1 MRLVQ
6 LSRHS
11 IAFPSPEGALREPNG
26 LLALGGD
33 LSPAR
38 LLMAYQRGI
47 FPWFSPGDPIL
58 WWSPDPRAVLWPES
72 LHISRSMK
80 RFHKRSPYRVTM
92 NYAFGQVIE
101 GCASDREEG
110 TWITRGV
117 VEAYHRLHELGHA
130 HSIEVWR
137 EDELVGG
144 MYGVAQGTL
153 FCGESMFSRMENASK
168 TALLVFCEE
177 FIGHGGKLIDCRV
190 LNDHT
195 ASLGACEIPRR
206 DYLNYLNQMRLG
218 RLPNNFWHCTMLVF
232 TTRMNVFGTFLPQ
245 SVIIAVAELVTLITP
260 LPIRN
265 FSRQV
270 TPIVYLTAPLYV
282 ALLVRLSRV
291 FSE

>member
-47 FPWFSPGDPIL
+47 FPWFSPGRPHPLVVARSPRGAIL
-58 WWSPDPRAVLWPES
+58 ES

-110 TWITRGV
+110 TGSR
-117 VEAYHRLHELGHA
+117 
-130 HSIEVWR
+130 
-137 EDELVGG
+137 
-144 MYGVAQGTL
+144 VAW
-153 FCGESMFSRMENASK
+153 SK
-168 TALLVFCEE
+168 PTIAFT
-177 FIGHGGKLIDCRV
+177 
-190 LNDHT
+190 N
-195 ASLGACEIPRR
+195 S
-206 DYLNYLNQMRLG
+206 
-218 RLPNNFWHCTMLVF
+218 TM
-232 TTRMNVFGTFLPQ
+232 P
-245 SVIIAVAELVTLITP
+245 TP
-260 LPIRN
+260 LK
-265 FSRQV
+265 SGV
-270 TPIVYLTAPLYV
+270 KMSLSAVCTAWPRWNAILW
-282 ALLVRLSRV
+282 RV
-291 FSE
+291 HVQPDGKCV

>member
-1 MRLVQ
+1 
-6 LSRHS
+6 
-11 IAFPSPEGALREPNG
+11 
-26 LLALGGD
+26 
-33 LSPAR
+33 
-38 LLMAYQRGI
+38 
-47 FPWFSPGDPIL
+47 
-58 WWSPDPRAVLWPES
+58 
-72 LHISRSMK
+72 MK

-144 MYGVAQGTL
+144 MYGVARGTL

-177 FIGHGGKLIDCRV
+177 FIGHGGKLIDCRSLTITQHRLV
-190 LNDHT
+190 PAKFPAGITLIISIKC
-195 ASLGACEIPRR
+195 ASDDCRIISGYHDACFHHKNECFRHIS
-206 DYLNYLNQMRLG
+206 
-218 RLPNNFWHCTMLVF
+218 
-232 TTRMNVFGTFLPQ
+232 PQ

>member
-58 WWSPDPRAVLWPES
+58 WWSPDPRAVLWPGA

-80 RFHKRSPYRVTM
+80 RFHKSSPYRVTV
-92 NYAFGQVIE
+92 NHAFGQVIA

-110 TWITRGV
+110 TWITESIV
-117 VEAYHRLHELGHA
+117 TAYHRLHELGHA

-137 EDELVGG
+137 GEELVGG
-144 MYGVAQGTL
+144 MYGVAQGAL
-153 FCGESMFSRMENASK
+153 FCGESMFSRAENASK
-168 TALLVFCEE
+168 TALLVFCQA
-177 FIGHGGKLIDCRV
+177 FSLAGGQLIDCQV

-195 ASLGACEIPRR
+195 ASLGATDIPRR
-206 DYLNYLNQMRLG
+206 LYLEHLASLR
-218 RLPNNFWHCTMLVF
+218 TK
-232 TTRMNVFGTFLPQ
+232 
-245 SVIIAVAELVTLITP
+245 P
-260 LPIRN
+260 LPSHFWVPKTL
-265 FSRQV
+265 FSPPV
-270 TPIVYLTAPLYV
+270 
-282 ALLVRLSRV
+282 
-291 FSE
+291 

>member
-117 VEAYHRLHELGHA
+117 VEAYHAFTNSVMPTPLKSGVKMSLSAVCTAWPREHYFVASPCSAGWKMRPKRRFWSSVMNLSVMAVNLSTARSLTITQHRLVPAKFPAGITLII
-130 HSIEVWR
+130 SIK
-137 EDELVGG
+137 
-144 MYGVAQGTL
+144 
-153 FCGESMFSRMENASK
+153 CASD
-168 TALLVFCEE
+168 
-177 FIGHGGKLIDCRV
+177 DCRIISGY
-190 LNDHT
+190 LD
-195 ASLGACEIPRR
+195 ACFHHKNECFRHIS
-206 DYLNYLNQMRLG
+206 
-218 RLPNNFWHCTMLVF
+218 
-232 TTRMNVFGTFLPQ
+232 PQ

>member
-1 MRLVQ
+1 M
-6 LSRHS
+6 
-11 IAFPSPEGALREPNG
+11 
-26 LLALGGD
+26 
-33 LSPAR
+33 
-38 LLMAYQRGI
+38 
-47 FPWFSPGDPIL
+47 
-58 WWSPDPRAVLWPES
+58 
-72 LHISRSMK
+72 
-80 RFHKRSPYRVTM
+80 
-92 NYAFGQVIE
+92 
-101 GCASDREEG
+101 
-110 TWITRGV
+110 

-177 FIGHGGKLIDCRV
+177 FIGHGGKLIDCQV

-195 ASLGACEIPRR
+195 ASLGAAKFPAGITLIISIKCASDDCRIISVRS
-206 DYLNYLNQMRLG
+206 
-218 RLPNNFWHCTMLVF
+218 TVLVF
-232 TTRMNVFGTFLPQ
+232 TTRMNVFAHFSQ

>member
-1 MRLVQ
+1 
-6 LSRHS
+6 
-11 IAFPSPEGALREPNG
+11 
-26 LLALGGD
+26 
-33 LSPAR
+33 
-38 LLMAYQRGI
+38 
-47 FPWFSPGDPIL
+47 
-58 WWSPDPRAVLWPES
+58 
-72 LHISRSMK
+72 
-80 RFHKRSPYRVTM
+80 M

-144 MYGVAQGTL
+144 MYGVARGNAILWRVHVQPDGKMRLKRRFWYSVRNLSVMAVSLSTAGSLTITQHRLVPAKFSAGITL
-153 FCGESMFSRMENASK
+153 IISIKCASD
-168 TALLVFCEE
+168 
-177 FIGHGGKLIDCRV
+177 DCRIISGYH
-190 LNDHT
+190 D
-195 ASLGACEIPRR
+195 ACFHHKNECFRHIS
-206 DYLNYLNQMRLG
+206 
-218 RLPNNFWHCTMLVF
+218 
-232 TTRMNVFGTFLPQ
+232 PQ

-291 FSE
+291 FFGVMCRTCLLRFSAQIFTYLQNFGIILPVQITVVIPPED

>member
-1 MRLVQ
+1 
-6 LSRHS
+6 
-11 IAFPSPEGALREPNG
+11 
-26 LLALGGD
+26 
-33 LSPAR
+33 
-38 LLMAYQRGI
+38 MAYQRGI
-47 FPWFSPGDPIL
+47 FRGFLGRPHPLVVARSPRGAI
-58 WWSPDPRAVLWPES
+58 PES

-110 TWITRGV
+110 TGSRVAWSKPTIAFTNSAMPTPLKSGVKMSLSAVCTAWPRERYFVASPCSAGWKMRLKRRFWYSVRNLSVMAVSLSTAVSLTITQ
-117 VEAYHRLHELGHA
+117 HRLVPAKFPAGITLII
-130 HSIEVWR
+130 SIK
-137 EDELVGG
+137 
-144 MYGVAQGTL
+144 
-153 FCGESMFSRMENASK
+153 CASD
-168 TALLVFCEE
+168 
-177 FIGHGGKLIDCRV
+177 DCRIISGYH
-190 LNDHT
+190 D
-195 ASLGACEIPRR
+195 ACFHHKNECFRHIS
-206 DYLNYLNQMRLG
+206 
-218 RLPNNFWHCTMLVF
+218 
-232 TTRMNVFGTFLPQ
+232 PQ

>member
-1 MRLVQ
+1 MRSCALVQ

-47 FPWFSPGDPIL
+47 FPWFLSGDPIL

-144 MYGVAQGTL
+144 MYGVAQG
-153 FCGESMFSRMENASK
+153 NAI
-168 TALLVFCEE
+168 LWRV
-177 FIGHGGKLIDCRV
+177 HVQPDGKCV
-190 LNDHT
+190 
-195 ASLGACEIPRR
+195 
-206 DYLNYLNQMRLG
+206 
-218 RLPNNFWHCTMLVF
+218 
-232 TTRMNVFGTFLPQ
+232 
-245 SVIIAVAELVTLITP
+245 
-260 LPIRN
+260 
-265 FSRQV
+265 
-270 TPIVYLTAPLYV
+270 
-282 ALLVRLSRV
+282 
-291 FSE
+291 

>member
-1 MRLVQ
+1 
-6 LSRHS
+6 
-11 IAFPSPEGALREPNG
+11 
-26 LLALGGD
+26 
-33 LSPAR
+33 
-38 LLMAYQRGI
+38 MAYQRGI

-92 NYAFGQVIE
+92 NYALVRSSKAVPAIAKKEPGSRVAWSKPTIAFTNSVMPTPLKSGVKMSLSAVCTAWPREHYFVASPCSAGWKMRPKRRFWSSVMNLSVMAVNLSTARSLTITQHRLVPAKFPAGITLIISIK
-101 GCASDREEG
+101 CASD
-110 TWITRGV
+110 
-117 VEAYHRLHELGHA
+117 
-130 HSIEVWR
+130 
-137 EDELVGG
+137 
-144 MYGVAQGTL
+144 
-153 FCGESMFSRMENASK
+153 
-168 TALLVFCEE
+168 
-177 FIGHGGKLIDCRV
+177 DCRIISGY
-190 LNDHT
+190 LD
-195 ASLGACEIPRR
+195 ACFHHKNECFRHIS
-206 DYLNYLNQMRLG
+206 
-218 RLPNNFWHCTMLVF
+218 
-232 TTRMNVFGTFLPQ
+232 PQ

>member
-1 MRLVQ
+1 MRTVQ

-47 FPWFSPGDPIL
+47 FPWFSRGDPIL

-110 TWITRGV
+110 TGSRVAWSKPTIAFTNSAMPTPLKSGVKMSLSAVCTAWPVERYFVASPCSAGWKMRLKRRFWYSVRNLSVMAVSLSTARSLTITQ
-117 VEAYHRLHELGHA
+117 HRLVPAKFPAGITLII
-130 HSIEVWR
+130 SIK
-137 EDELVGG
+137 
-144 MYGVAQGTL
+144 
-153 FCGESMFSRMENASK
+153 CASD
-168 TALLVFCEE
+168 
-177 FIGHGGKLIDCRV
+177 DCRIISGYH
-190 LNDHT
+190 D
-195 ASLGACEIPRR
+195 ACFHHKNECFRHIS
-206 DYLNYLNQMRLG
+206 
-218 RLPNNFWHCTMLVF
+218 
-232 TTRMNVFGTFLPQ
+232 PQ

>member
-58 WWSPDPRAVLWPES
+58 WW
-72 LHISRSMK
+72 
-80 RFHKRSPYRVTM
+80 SPYRVTM

-177 FIGHGGKLIDCRV
+177 FIGHGGKLIDCQV

-218 RLPNNFWHCTMLVF
+218 RLPNNFWVPRCLF
-232 TTRMNVFGTFLPQ
+232 SPQ
-245 SVIIAVAELVTLITP
+245 E
-260 LPIRN
+260 
-265 FSRQV
+265 
-270 TPIVYLTAPLYV
+270 
-282 ALLVRLSRV
+282 
-291 FSE
+291 

>member
-101 GCASDREEG
+101 GCASDREEEPG
-110 TWITRGV
+110 SRVAWSKPTIAFTNSVMPTPLKSGVKMSLSAVCTAWPREHYFVASPCSAGWKMRLKRRFWYSVRNLSVMAVSLSTARSLTITQ
-117 VEAYHRLHELGHA
+117 HRLVPAKFPAGITLII
-130 HSIEVWR
+130 SIK
-137 EDELVGG
+137 
-144 MYGVAQGTL
+144 
-153 FCGESMFSRMENASK
+153 CASD
-168 TALLVFCEE
+168 
-177 FIGHGGKLIDCRV
+177 DCRIISGY
-190 LNDHT
+190 H
-195 ASLGACEIPRR
+195 GACFHHKNECFRHIS
-206 DYLNYLNQMRLG
+206 
-218 RLPNNFWHCTMLVF
+218 
-232 TTRMNVFGTFLPQ
+232 PQ

>member
-1 MRLVQ
+1 
-6 LSRHS
+6 
-11 IAFPSPEGALREPNG
+11 
-26 LLALGGD
+26 
-33 LSPAR
+33 
-38 LLMAYQRGI
+38 
-47 FPWFSPGDPIL
+47 
-58 WWSPDPRAVLWPES
+58 
-72 LHISRSMK
+72 
-80 RFHKRSPYRVTM
+80 M

-177 FIGHGGKLIDCRV
+177 FIGHGGKLIDCQV

-195 ASLGACEIPRR
+195 ASLGACEIPAGITLIISIKCASDDCRIIS
-206 DYLNYLNQMRLG
+206 G
-218 RLPNNFWHCTMLVF
+218 TTVLVF
-232 TTRMNVFGTFLPQ
+232 TTRMNVFGTFLP
-245 SVIIAVAELVTLITP
+245 
-260 LPIRN
+260 
-265 FSRQV
+265 
-270 TPIVYLTAPLYV
+270 
-282 ALLVRLSRV
+282 RV
-291 FSE
+291 L

>member
-1 MRLVQ
+1 
-6 LSRHS
+6 
-11 IAFPSPEGALREPNG
+11 
-26 LLALGGD
+26 
-33 LSPAR
+33 
-38 LLMAYQRGI
+38 
-47 FPWFSPGDPIL
+47 
-58 WWSPDPRAVLWPES
+58 
-72 LHISRSMK
+72 
-80 RFHKRSPYRVTM
+80 M
-92 NYAFGQVIE
+92 NYALVRSSKAVPAIAKKEPGSRVAWSKPTIAFTNSVMPTPLK
-101 GCASDREEG
+101 S
-110 TWITRGV
+110 GV
-117 VEAYHRLHELGHA
+117 KMSLSAVCTA
-130 HSIEVWR
+130 W
-137 EDELVGG
+137 
-144 MYGVAQGTL
+144 AQGTL

-168 TALLVFCEE
+168 TALRLVDE
-177 FIGHGGKLIDCRV
+177 FIRHGGKLIDCQV

-218 RLPNNFWHCTMLVF
+218 RLPNNFWVPRCLFSPQDECFRHIS
-232 TTRMNVFGTFLPQ
+232 PQ

>member
-58 WWSPDPRAVLWPES
+58 WWAPDPRAVLWPES
-72 LHISRSMK
+72 LHISRSMM

-168 TALLVFCEE
+168 TALLVFCED
-177 FIGHGGKLIDCRV
+177 FIGHGGKLIDCQV

-218 RLPNNFWHCTMLVF
+218 RLPNNFWVPRCLF
-232 TTRMNVFGTFLPQ
+232 SPQ
-245 SVIIAVAELVTLITP
+245 E
-260 LPIRN
+260 
-265 FSRQV
+265 
-270 TPIVYLTAPLYV
+270 
-282 ALLVRLSRV
+282 
-291 FSE
+291 

>member
-47 FPWFSPGDPIL
+47 FPWFSRGDPIL
-58 WWSPDPRAVLWPES
+58 WWSPDPRAVLWLES

-110 TWITRGV
+110 TGSR
-117 VEAYHRLHELGHA
+117 
-130 HSIEVWR
+130 
-137 EDELVGG
+137 
-144 MYGVAQGTL
+144 VAW
-153 FCGESMFSRMENASK
+153 SK
-168 TALLVFCEE
+168 PTIA
-177 FIGHGGKLIDCRV
+177 
-190 LNDHT
+190 
-195 ASLGACEIPRR
+195 
-206 DYLNYLNQMRLG
+206 
-218 RLPNNFWHCTMLVF
+218 F
-232 TTRMNVFGTFLPQ
+232 TNSAMP
-245 SVIIAVAELVTLITP
+245 TP
-260 LPIRN
+260 LK
-265 FSRQV
+265 SGV
-270 TPIVYLTAPLYV
+270 KMSLSAVCTAWPEGNAILW
-282 ALLVRLSRV
+282 RV
-291 FSE
+291 HVQPDGKCV